1 MRKWWFPGDRAAPW
15 IAPALLG
22 LCLILI
28 GLLLFV
34 WPELLAFVVA
44 AVFVSAGVGVLGF
57 AWRVRR
63 QVTWQRTSQSWQWE
77 VYDDVPPPT

>member
-1 MRKWWFPGDRAAPW
+1 MRMWWHTDGAAAW
-15 IAPALLG
+15 VAPALLG

-44 AVFVSAGVGVLGF
+44 AVFVSAGVGVLAF
-57 AWRVRR
+57 AWRLRR
-63 QVTWQRTSQSWQWE
+63 QVSCHHTSRSWRWE

>member
-1 MRKWWFPGDRAAPW
+1 MRMWWYTDGAAAW
-15 IAPALLG
+15 VGLALLG

-34 WPELLAFVVA
+34 WPQLLAFVVA
-44 AVFVSAGVGVLGF
+44 AVFFSAGVGVLGF
-57 AWRVRR
+57 AWRLRR
-63 QVTWQRTSQSWQWE
+63 QMSYRHTSRSWHWE